1 MIVVNKS
8 MVLIKI
14 AAEYIKKERKNS
26 NSSSNGN
33 MIYNTINIK

>member
-14 AAEYIKKERKNS
+14 AAEYIKKRKKSNS
-26 NSSSNGN
+26 NSNGN